1 MLFNVHKPVPALS
14 PFVDHL
20 WCLSDAP
27 MHQLERVMPSG
38 TLELVI
44 NLAEDEFRI
53 YDRDDPQRYTRF
65 AGAMVSGAYS
75 RYFVID
81 TREHAS
87 ILGVHFKP
95 GGAVRFLGV
104 PPGALADL
112 HVDLSQLWGAAAR
125 ELRERVCAGCGS
137 ERRFELLE
145 EALLIR
151 LSSTGE
157 IRPAVHAGLGWLSLG
172 RSVGDVAKEL
182 ALSRRRFITVFS
194 EDVGLTP
201 KLFARIARFQ
211 RALQVAQQPEAPDW
225 PQLAVEGGYF
235 DQSHMIRDFVDFS
248 GFAPAALRT
257 LQQHVKTDH
266 VAIAGSSH
274 SSNTHGAERP
284 KVSRRTRRT
293 MEAP

>member
-1 MLFNVHKPVPALS
+1 MLFQVHKPVPALA

-20 WCLSDAP
+20 WCLNDAP
-27 MHQLERVMPSG
+27 AHQLERVMPAG

-53 YDRDDPQRYTRF
+53 YDRDDPRRYTRF

-95 GGAVRFLGV
+95 GGAARVLGV

-112 HVDLSQLWGAAAR
+112 HVELSQLWGTSAR
-125 ELRERVCAGCGS
+125 ELRDRVCETCGC
-137 ERRFELLE
+137 EPRFQLLE
-145 EALLIR
+145 EALLHR
-151 LSSTGE
+151 LSSTRE
-157 IRPAVHAGLGWLSLG
+157 IRPAALAGLEWLGLG
-172 RSVGDVAKEL
+172 RRVGDVAQEL
-182 ALSRRRFITVFS
+182 ALSRRRFITVFN

-211 RALQVAQQPEAPDW
+211 RALQGSQRSETPDW
-225 PQLAVEGGYF
+225 SRLALESGYF
-235 DQSHMIRDFVDFS
+235 DQSHMIRDFVEFS
-248 GFAPAALRT
+248 GLSPAALHDHRP
-257 LQQHVKTDH
+257 QVKTDH
-266 VAIAGSSH
+266 VAIAGGSH
-274 SSNTHGAERP
+274 SSNTSG
-284 KVSRRTRRT
+284 SQRRRMSPTT
-293 MEAP
+293 PEAP